1 MLLEKWGGIN
11 RQSRLQNNKNEPSN
25 MSKLPSKNS
34 TQYWLLDK
42 KKYEQIKWNYW
53 EIIIDGGT
61 TDNKNHWMHCPCS
74 REIDCI
80 ASSFYTITQKPFG
93 EWTVI
98 LDSYSTSSFWKS
110 ISVKNFTRYNSYFFL
125 KSTLKYIFFEN
136 DFP

>member
-11 RQSRLQNNKNEPSN
+11 HQSRLQNNKNEPSN

-74 REIDCI
+74 SGNRLHC
-80 ASSFYTITQKPFG
+80 
-93 EWTVI
+93 
-98 LDSYSTSSFWKS
+98 
-110 ISVKNFTRYNSYFFL
+110 
-125 KSTLKYIFFEN
+125 
-136 DFP
+136 